1 MIILLGFGFVLQ
13 GMMQERGIRPSGEDL
28 LSCSRPLLERRLKPH
43 PEQSLDASPPKPSS
57 ATTTTIVYHN
67 LVIFARPAEGT
78 GPKEEL

>member
-28 LSCSRPLLERRLKPH
+28 LSCSRPLLERRLKPQ
-43 PEQSLDASPPKPSS
+43 PEQALDASPPKPSS

-67 LVIFARPAEGT
+67 LVIFARPTEGT

>member
-28 LSCSRPLLERRLKPH
+28 LLCSRPLLERRLKPQ
-43 PEQSLDASPPKPSS
+43 PGQALDASPPKPSS

-67 LVIFARPAEGT
+67 LINFARLAEGP
-78 GPKEEL
+78 GPEEEL